1 MTKGMVEVAFPLDAN
16 IQVMGELV
24 DRLGMPTK
32 KVITDLYNFG
42 NPSVASIP
50 LALDGVMRS
59 SRVKMGGVVVYAGF
73 VAGVS

>member
-1 MTKGMVEVAFPLDAN
+1 MVEVAFPLDAN

-42 NPSVASIP
+42 NPSVEVFRW
-50 LALDGVMRS
+50 LWMMRI
-59 SRVKMGGVVVYAGF
+59 V
-73 VAGVS
+73 